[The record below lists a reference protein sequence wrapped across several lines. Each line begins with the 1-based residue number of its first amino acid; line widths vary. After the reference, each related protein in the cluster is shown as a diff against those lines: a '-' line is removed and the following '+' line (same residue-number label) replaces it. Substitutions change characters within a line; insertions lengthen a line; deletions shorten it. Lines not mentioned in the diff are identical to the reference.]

1 MFTLRKPESEAIYLE
16 AKKSASGCPLCGREG
31 IHECEYWKLMP
42 NTYPYDAV
50 AEKHDMLVFKHH
62 EQNASKEA
70 LEELE
75 AIKKMKFIADYH
87 CLIENFPIRQSVP
100 GHFHVHLIRYIP

>member
-1 MFTLRKPESEAIYLE
+1 MFTLRKPESEERYQKE
-16 AKKSASGCPLCGREG
+16 KKLIAECPFCVGESL
-31 IHECEYWKLMP
+31 HEWEYWKLMP
-42 NTYPYDAV
+42 NKYPYDAV
-50 AEKHDMLVFKHH
+50 AEKHDLLVLNSH
-62 EQNASKEA
+62 EKNARKDE

-75 AIKKMKFIADYH
+75 SIKKMKFIADYH